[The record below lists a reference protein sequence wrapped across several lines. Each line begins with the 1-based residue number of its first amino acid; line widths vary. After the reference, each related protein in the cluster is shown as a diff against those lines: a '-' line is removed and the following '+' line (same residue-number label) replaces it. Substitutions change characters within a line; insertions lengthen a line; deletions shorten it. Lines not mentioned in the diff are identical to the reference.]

1 MYTLLLVIY
10 LGILDT
16 STIGEFV
23 ALSDRLGSLK
33 DMEIP
38 EDTVLE
44 IKSII
49 DEISDRITADKV
61 L

>member
-1 MYTLLLVIY
+1 MLLVIY

-16 STIGEFV
+16 STVGDFV

>member
-1 MYTLLLVIY
+1 MPTLY
-10 LGILDT
+10 GYDADNDR
-16 STIGEFV
+16 SRGEV
-23 ALSDRLGSLK
+23 GKCGCNISSLK

-38 EDTVLE
+38 EETISE

>member
-1 MYTLLLVIY
+1 LLLVY

-16 STIGEFV
+16 STVGDFV

-38 EDTVLE
+38 EDTILE